1 MIQEKSHRSASH
13 SPADDSDKIVLVCFL
28 ILHRERP
35 AAVALIFKKIIL
47 QLILTKK
54 NGDVWE
60 LVTVPGSCPCQGL
73 QRRSCP
79 QRSCPRRRRTG
90 WCMRCKPS
98 LYHLFSN
105 AWVMHS
111 PLKSAVVTESLV
123 WASHSSSEMM
133 LTWIIFS
140 NWQLNDFSKKKP
152 SPPLPAG
159 HLGSRQGRRPEI
171 PNLASKY
178 LIREAA
184 PIKKII
190 TVNASTLS
198 SVVGVQVS
206 QAGWGVDVQ
215 VNRLGELEKGDVV
228 GGGQWIVV
236 VLMDNR
242 VNFQCYIFPDESMRI
257 QSESTCLCR
266 RHCWGQTHQEEQWGR
281 LLRSNLGPWLNS

>member
-1 MIQEKSHRSASH
+1 MVTAHTKVGLTNLNTNLRQNPNFVWEHPLNNHYHATTVNFHHDTRKVPPQRIPFPSWRLRQDRVGLFPH
-13 SPADDSDKIVLVCFL
+13 SSPWKARRC
-28 ILHRERP
+28 RP
-35 AAVALIFKKIIL
+35 DFFKKIIL

-171 PNLASKY
+171 PNL
-178 LIREAA
+178 
-184 PIKKII
+184 
-190 TVNASTLS
+190 V
-198 SVVGVQVS
+198 
-206 QAGWGVDVQ
+206 
-215 VNRLGELEKGDVV
+215 
-228 GGGQWIVV
+228 
-236 VLMDNR
+236 
-242 VNFQCYIFPDESMRI
+242 
-257 QSESTCLCR
+257 
-266 RHCWGQTHQEEQWGR
+266 
-281 LLRSNLGPWLNS
+281 

>member
-1 MIQEKSHRSASH
+1 MRASLIIIITLPRLISIMIQEKSHRSASH

-28 ILHRERP
+28 ILHSERP
-35 AAVALIFKKIIL
+35 AAVALIFLEIIL
-47 QLILTKK
+47 QLFLTK

-90 WCMRCKPS
+90 WCMRCKQS

-133 LTWIIFS
+133 LTWIVFQ
-140 NWQLNDFSKKKP
+140 NWQLNGFSKKKP
-152 SPPLPAG
+152 SPPPPAG

-171 PNLASKY
+171 PNLVSKY
-178 LIREAA
+178 VIRKVN
-184 PIKKII
+184 PI
-190 TVNASTLS
+190 
-198 SVVGVQVS
+198 
-206 QAGWGVDVQ
+206 
-215 VNRLGELEKGDVV
+215 
-228 GGGQWIVV
+228 
-236 VLMDNR
+236 NR
-242 VNFQCYIFPDESMRI
+242 VPMKKK
-257 QSESTCLCR
+257 T
-266 RHCWGQTHQEEQWGR
+266 
-281 LLRSNLGPWLNS
+281 P